1 MIIMISIV
9 VSMQSIF
16 GPIKTLEKSNET
28 NDHVLGLSFKTDK
41 KFGIHVLANGV
52 KNLKFKSPS
61 NEKQCQKISGM
72 KE

>member
-1 MIIMISIV
+1 MRRMT
-9 VSMQSIF
+9 MFLAFPLRQ
-16 GPIKTLEKSNET
+16 TT
-28 NDHVLGLSFKTDK
+28 